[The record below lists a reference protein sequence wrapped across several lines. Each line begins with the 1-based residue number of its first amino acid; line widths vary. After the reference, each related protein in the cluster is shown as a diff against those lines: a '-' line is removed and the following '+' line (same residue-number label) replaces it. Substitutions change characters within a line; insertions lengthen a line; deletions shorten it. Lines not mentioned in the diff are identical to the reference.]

1 MGNVTHGFDPQV
13 GDQGAVY
20 YYSDVHPCTVIKR
33 TKKFVTVQ
41 MDNYKLNKDSKP
53 EIIPGGFVGHC
64 TNQNELKY
72 DITRNENGGTM
83 RFGLRK
89 DGRWCR
95 GHCSNPTALGKGWRA
110 KHDYNF

>member
-41 MDNYKLNKDSKP
+41 MDDYKLNKDSKR
-53 EIIPGGFVGHC
+53 EELLKNKISKII
-64 TNQNELKY
+64 K
-72 DITRNENGGTM
+72 
-83 RFGLRK
+83 
-89 DGRWCR
+89 
-95 GHCSNPTALGKGWRA
+95 
-110 KHDYNF
+110 NFPK